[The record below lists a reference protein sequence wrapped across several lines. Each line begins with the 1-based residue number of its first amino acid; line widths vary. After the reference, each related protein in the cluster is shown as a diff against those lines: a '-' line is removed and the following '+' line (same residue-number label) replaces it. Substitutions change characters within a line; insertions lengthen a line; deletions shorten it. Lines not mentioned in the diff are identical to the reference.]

1 MDSNDGHVHSPRMGI
16 LFSILVILIASEGP
30 FACGR
35 FHTAALDG
43 EFARDIQF
51 RPNGASGKGG
61 SM

>member
-1 MDSNDGHVHSPRMGI
+1 MGI